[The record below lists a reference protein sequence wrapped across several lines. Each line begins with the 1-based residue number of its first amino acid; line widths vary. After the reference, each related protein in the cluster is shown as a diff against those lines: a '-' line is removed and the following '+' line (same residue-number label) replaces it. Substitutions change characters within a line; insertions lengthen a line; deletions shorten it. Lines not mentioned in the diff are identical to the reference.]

1 MKYEVKILP
10 QAWEDL
16 ARIMD
21 WYRLSSS
28 KESSL
33 KVADNIL
40 KAISR
45 LENFPKSG
53 TMTPD
58 DWLNQRGYR
67 MVIAD
72 KHVAIYRFINEAIY
86 VYHIFDMRQDY
97 PEIFRH
103 LEEE

>member
-1 MKYEVKILP
+1 MNYEVKILP
-10 QAWEDL
+10 RAWEDL

-21 WYRLSSS
+21 WYRLSFS

-33 KVADNIL
+33 KVTGNIL
-40 KAISR
+40 KAVSR
-45 LENFPKSG
+45 LEKFPESG

-72 KHVAIYRFINEAIY
+72 KHAAIYRFINEAIY
-86 VYHIFDMRQDY
+86 VYHIFDMRQNY
-97 PEIFRH
+97 PEIFRG
-103 LEEE
+103 LEEK

>member
-1 MKYEVKILP
+1 MNYEVKILP
-10 QAWEDL
+10 RAWEDL
-16 ARIMD
+16 TRIMD
-21 WYRLSSS
+21 WYRLSFS

-33 KVADNIL
+33 EVACNIL
-40 KAISR
+40 KTISR
-45 LENFPKSG
+45 LENFPESG

-72 KHVAIYRFINEAIY
+72 KHAAIYRSINEAIY
-86 VYHIFDMRQDY
+86 VYHFFDMRQNY
-97 PEIFRH
+97 PEIFRN